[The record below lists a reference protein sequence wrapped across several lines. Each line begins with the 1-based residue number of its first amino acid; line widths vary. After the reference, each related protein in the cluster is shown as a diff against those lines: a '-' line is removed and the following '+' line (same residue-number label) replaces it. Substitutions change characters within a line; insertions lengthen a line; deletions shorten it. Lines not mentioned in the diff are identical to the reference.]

1 MELIPNIDSGE
12 CVFCGLPTHYKYK
25 GNWVSEHF
33 LTAANK
39 LLSKYQASEP
49 SLDFDKAMEILMG
62 AQIYRNHF
70 GEEKM
75 NVETLK
81 EQRSWK
87 SKLKTM
93 LGR

>member
-12 CVFCGLPTHYKYK
+12 CVFSGLPTHYKYQ

-33 LTAANK
+33 LIGANK
-39 LLSKYQASEP
+39 LLQEFGASDP
-49 SLDFDKAMEILMG
+49 SLTFDKAMEILMG

-75 NVETLK
+75 EVETLK

-87 SKLKTM
+87 SKLKMM